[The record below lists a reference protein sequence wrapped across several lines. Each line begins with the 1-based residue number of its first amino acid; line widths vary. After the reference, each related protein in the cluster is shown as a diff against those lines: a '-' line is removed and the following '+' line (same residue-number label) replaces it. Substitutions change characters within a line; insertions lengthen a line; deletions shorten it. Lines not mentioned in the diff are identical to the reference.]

1 MSPVMSFNTASS
13 NPTLGREGHTQ
24 AIVQPVQAETAPAG
38 SEALRAFLS
47 RNGENWS
54 NRTRPHCAQKDEQVR
69 KAGKVPAPFQGAQK
83 LEE

>member
-38 SEALRAFLS
+38 SEALRAFVS
-47 RNGENWS
+47 RTG
-54 NRTRPHCAQKDEQVR
+54 RTGPTTLGLTVHI
-69 KAGKVPAPFQGAQK
+69 KASR
-83 LEE
+83 